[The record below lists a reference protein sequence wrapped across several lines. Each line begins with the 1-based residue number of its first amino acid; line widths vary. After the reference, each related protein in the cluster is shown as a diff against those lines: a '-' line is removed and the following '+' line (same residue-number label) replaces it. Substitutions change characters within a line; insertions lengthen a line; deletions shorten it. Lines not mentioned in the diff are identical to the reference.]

1 MVRLAAQGGNR
12 NLDIAPLV
20 VFNYFINRCKQ
31 NLHIC
36 LCFSPIGSALRNR
49 LRLFP
54 SMVSCCTIDWFE
66 DWPEDALEMVAHKY
80 LEGVNL
86 SDSIKNSAITVCQRF
101 HVDARYEH

>member
-12 NLDIAPLV
+12 NLDISPLI
-20 VFNYFINRCKQ
+20 VFNYFINRCKR

-49 LRLFP
+49 LRLYP

-66 DWPEDALEMVAHKY
+66 DWPKNALEMIAHRY
-80 LEGVNL
+80 LKNVNL
-86 SDSIKNSAITVCQRF
+86 SEKIKNSVVTACQRF
-101 HVDARYEH
+101 HIDAR

>member
-36 LCFSPIGSALRNR
+36 LCFSPIGSTFRNR
-49 LRLFP
+49 LRRFP

-66 DWPEDALEMVAHKY
+66 DWPEAALEMVAHKY

-86 SDSIKNSAITVCQRF
+86 SNSIKNAAITACQHF
-101 HVDARYEH
+101 HVDAR